1 MRQTVGILGT
11 PIDILNTE
19 AALARMEQFIQER
32 RFHQVATANA
42 DFLINALADPEL
54 RHILRNADLVV
65 PDGMPVVWAARAT
78 RSRLPE
84 RVTGADIVPELARMA
99 AQKGYRI
106 FMLGAMPEVAQAA
119 RERMEAGNPGLQIVG
134 CISPQIPSISEM
146 DSEAILLEIERT
158 QPDILLV
165 AFGNPKQEKWIY
177 LHRERLRNVPVCIG
191 VGGTFDF
198 LAGQTS
204 RAPGWM
210 QRHGLEWIFRL
221 FQEPRRLWKRYVRDF
236 YHFNYNILKQWYGM
250 HRVTSKKTG
259 KLLIAEAENYTLISI
274 VGGFT
279 SQIILRFQA
288 AAEEAINAQRNLI
301 LDFSKVT
308 TLDGE
313 ALGTL
318 LNLPKRAAF
327 RGSDLC
333 LLGVP
338 RKIAKVLRRSQLQ
351 DGLYKMVDS
360 VAQAFTNGHTA
371 NLFWHIQAGANAA
384 VVTVSGAAEND
395 STARLEAACAKL
407 LRGGKRLDLDL
418 RGVYYADSALLAAL
432 HRLRRVSEEASGS
445 ATLPAA
451 FRLIVSEALLDALR
465 RDRSLPRFTLLKAP
479 ELPPDAMTYDLSEDA
494 DETANAIENEIATE
508 PEPKRASET
517 AVVSEPVKA

>member
-1 MRQTVGILGT
+1 M
-11 PIDILNTE
+11 NTE

-84 RVTGADIVPELARMA
+84 RVTGADIVPALAKMA
-99 AQKGYRI
+99 AQKGYRL
-106 FMLGAMPEVAQAA
+106 FMLGARAEVAQAA
-119 RERMEAGNPGLQIVG
+119 RERMEAENPGLQVVG
-134 CISPQIPSISEM
+134 CISPEIPSISEM
-146 DSEAILLEIERT
+146 DSEAILQEIARAK
-158 QPDILLV
+158 PDILLV

-177 LHRERLRNVPVCIG
+177 LHRDRLRDVPVCIG

-204 RAPGWM
+204 RAPAWM
-210 QRHGLEWIFRL
+210 QQHGLEWIFRL

-250 HRVTSKKTG
+250 HRVTSKKEG
-259 KLLIAEAENYTLISI
+259 KLFIAEVDASTVISI

-279 SQIILRFQA
+279 SEIILRFQEVA
-288 AAEEAINAQRNLI
+288 GQAINEGRNII
-301 LDFSKVT
+301 LDFSAVT

-318 LNLPKRAAF
+318 LNLPKRAAY
-327 RGSDLC
+327 RHSDLC
-333 LLGVP
+333 IIGVP

-351 DGLYKMVDS
+351 DGLYKMADS
-360 VAQAFTNGHTA
+360 VAQAFTNGRLA
-371 NLFWHIQAGANAA
+371 NLCWHIQAGANAA
-384 VVTVSGAAEND
+384 VVTVNGAAERD
-395 STARLEAACAKL
+395 SIRRMEAACAKL
-407 LRGGKRLDLDL
+407 LRAGKQVDLDAQ
-418 RGVYYADSALLAAL
+418 GVYYADSALLAAL
-432 HRLRRVSEEASGS
+432 HRLRRLNETGAAG
-445 ATLPAA
+445 A
-451 FRLIVSEALLDALR
+451 FRLIASAALLDALR
-465 RDRSLPRFTLLKAP
+465 RDRSLDRFTLLAKP

-494 DETANAIENEIATE
+494 EEVPEESAAASASTMEMETE
-508 PEPKRASET
+508 PAVAARPIT
-517 AVVSEPVKA
+517 A